1 MSAPLSGAPTFE
13 QLVREKAPVTLGDAR
28 AYAADLPPEKRRCA
42 CGCYACRS
50 PSCPT
55 CCSGATCLLNFGGC
69 LMYNP
74 FMCACPDGDT
84 PGGWT
89 CTDMKGI
96 MYFLVPVDEKG
107 TLAFFS
113 EHALQGHGDTLEAS
127 CYCTKLC

>member
-1 MSAPLSGAPTFE
+1 M
-13 QLVREKAPVTLGDAR
+13 
-28 AYAADLPPEKRRCA
+28 
-42 CGCYACRS
+42 
-50 PSCPT
+50 
-55 CCSGATCLLNFGGC
+55 
-69 LMYNP
+69 MYNP